1 MGILYR
7 NSQGVE
13 TPVAGL
19 APAGQL
25 VPSVSLY
32 QKGSITN
39 TTSIA
44 SKDYVRIEITL
55 NTPMPDTDYVVDLQ
69 TMQGHG
75 LANAFCDAYGKTNS
89 GFAIILANPSD
100 NNVPANQI
108 QVVWRAFKLM
118 TDEDRALDEAK
129 IEQNTKNFAPNF
141 SATSSYAVGDY
152 CTYQGVLYRC
162 TTAHTAGAWV
172 AGHFT
177 QVTVGGT
184 LGNIVPSDASASNK
198 LVAKSDIV
206 TKYNYSM
213 AGTASLEDD
222 IKAFVTAL
230 IALGANTYVG
240 FFNRSGS
247 LGTAGNYSITV
258 YAEEGTSTFASG
270 YIALGAGAMGKTQ
283 YIVSY
288 YKPAGSSEEWT
299 IKKLVT
305 ESENNFKYQV
315 ITTDSD
321 LNNIKTSGTYSI
333 YISDPTSQ
341 ATNHAPTYGWL
352 QLSVIQMNNSQSF
365 CNQVLYSADGK
376 MFMRE
381 CGNNTWSAWQQ
392 IAVNTVST
400 MTVTK
405 QGNYINGTNYHGCKV
420 GKTATIEINGDTG
433 SSIPWEQI
441 VTVGVATAGAA
452 PLTELK
458 CTADML
464 SVTTGYD
471 LGGNAIIRQLL
482 PYCRAWIGNNGNIQV
497 FLANPG
503 SAATSYTGNLF
514 IGGSYITQ

>member
-1 MGILYR
+1 MGILFR
-7 NSQGVE
+7 NSQGIE

-32 QKGSITN
+32 QNGS
-39 TTSIA
+39 TTA
-44 SKDYVRIEITL
+44 VT
-55 NTPMPDTDYVVDLQ
+55 
-69 TMQGHG
+69 
-75 LANAFCDAYGKTNS
+75 
-89 GFAIILANPSD
+89 ILANSKTDGRITFTDVMPDVNYQVILATNGTEGGITYSVWNKD
-100 NNVPANQI
+100 VYGFNYTIVNNNNLDLSISLQ
-108 QVVWRAFKLM
+108 WTAFKLM
-118 TDEDRALDEAK
+118 TDEVTALDEAK
-129 IEQNTKNFAPNF
+129 IEQNTKNIAPNF
-141 SATSSYAVGDY
+141 SATSSYAVGDFV
-152 CTYQGVLYRC
+152 TYNSVLYRC

-184 LGNIVPSDASASNK
+184 LGNIVPSDASASN
-198 LVAKSDIV
+198 
-206 TKYNYSM
+206 
-213 AGTASLEDD
+213 
-222 IKAFVTAL
+222 
-230 IALGANTYVG
+230 
-240 FFNRSGS
+240 
-247 LGTAGNYSITV
+247 
-258 YAEEGTSTFASG
+258 
-270 YIALGAGAMGKTQ
+270 
-283 YIVSY
+283 
-288 YKPAGSSEEWT
+288 
-299 IKKLVT
+299 KLVT

-352 QLSVIQMNNSQSF
+352 QLSVIQMNNSQTF

-420 GKTATIEINGDTG
+420 GKVATIEINGDTG
-433 SSIPWEQI
+433 SSIPWERI

-503 SAATSYTGNLF
+503 STATSYTGNLF

>member
-19 APAGQL
+19 APAGSL
-25 VPSVSLY
+25 IPSVSLY

-198 LVAKSDIV
+198 LVAKSDAV
-206 TKYNYSM
+206 TKYNYTM

-222 IKAFVTAL
+222 IKAFVTVL

-240 FFNRSGS
+240 FFNRGGN

-283 YIVSY
+283 YEVSY

-305 ESENNFKYQV
+305 AGEVQPLKQKYILESGVFSPIEIGANNYAY
-315 ITTDSD
+315 TTIQ
-321 LNNIKTSGTYSI
+321 LQHTYNFNGI
-333 YISDPTSQ
+333 
-341 ATNHAPTYGWL
+341 
-352 QLSVIQMNNSQSF
+352 
-365 CNQVLYSADGK
+365 
-376 MFMRE
+376 MFML
-381 CGNNTWSAWQQ
+381 TPVTY
-392 IAVNTVST
+392 VNTAYVSAAGHWGGNGESSEGWT
-400 MTVTK
+400 QSDKITVF
-405 QGNYINGTNYHGCKV
+405 ITNTHV
-420 GKTATIEINGDTG
+420 
-433 SSIPWEQI
+433 SSQ
-441 VTVGVATAGAA
+441 TAGFYWAIYG
-452 PLTELK
+452 TE
-458 CTADML
+458 D
-464 SVTTGYD
+464 
-471 LGGNAIIRQLL
+471 
-482 PYCRAWIGNNGNIQV
+482 NIV
-497 FLANPG
+497 
-503 SAATSYTGNLF
+503 S
-514 IGGSYITQ
+514 